1 MISERLR
8 KIYQVSYKG
17 DLYHLYFG
25 INDIGTLGPFETGDF
40 ESDFRDRVTK
50 ANIDAHIVSC
60 DHQGRG
66 WIFLLENPKET
77 MRICTLLQELFSRR
91 FSKGSYLAIVI
102 RSAVEVIEV
111 SQRRLPLFRSD
122 TIPLLQS
129 IRSQNVDFGK
139 GSIFACASLIESDFS
154 DQYVFDEEVGLGAV
168 SLRIS
173 RR

>member
-8 KIYQVSYKG
+8 KIYQVGYKG

-40 ESDFRDRVTK
+40 ESDFRDRVTE

-66 WIFLLENPKET
+66 WIFLLETSEET
-77 MRICTLLQELFSRR
+77 MRILTLLKKLFDQRFSR
-91 FSKGSYLAIVI
+91 GTYLAIVI

-129 IRSQNVDFGK
+129 IRSQNVDFGI
-139 GSIFACASLIESDFS
+139 GNIFACASPIESDFL
-154 DQYVFDEEVGLGAV
+154 DKYEFEEDVTLGERLLKV
-168 SLRIS
+168 SRE
-173 RR
+173 